1 MVRRHGKTG
10 NNNLSQSVNPDFW
23 AGKRV
28 MLTGHTGFKGSWIS
42 LWLSAM
48 GANLRG
54 LSLPSVYEPCLF
66 NVARVS
72 QLIQNRFIDIR
83 DFQAVKSEIT
93 NFQPEILIHLAAQPL
108 VGFSYQDP
116 IGTYSTNIMG
126 TLNILEA
133 ARVTESLKVIVNV
146 TSDKCYEN
154 DGSWKSLTEAEPM
167 GGDDPYSSS
176 KGCSEIISRAYRT
189 SFLTNRGIN
198 LATARAGNVIGGG
211 DWSANRLVPD
221 VLRSLVTGEPL
232 VIRNPDYVRPWQHVL
247 EPISGYLL
255 LAEKLYLDG
264 SNYAEGWNFGPR
276 QDSEKSVSWVAEF
289 LLNASGNIPSWSVEE
304 CQLAEAPCL
313 KLDSSKAN
321 GRLNWQPRWCIAT
334 ALSLTL
340 DWHNKWVARGDM
352 QKECLNQI
360 LFYEENQ

>member
-1 MVRRHGKTG
+1 MAMRHGRTG
-10 NNNLSQSVNPDFW
+10 SKNLSQAVNPNFW
-23 AGKRV
+23 VGKRV

-42 LWLSAM
+42 LWLGVM

-54 LSLPSVYEPCLF
+54 LSLPAAYEPCLF
-66 NVARVS
+66 DVARVS
-72 QLIQNRFIDIR
+72 QFIQTRFIDIR
-83 DFQAVKSEIT
+83 DFQAVKAEMIA
-93 NFQPEILIHLAAQPL
+93 FQPEILIHLAAQPL
-108 VGFSYQDP
+108 VRFSYQDP
-116 IGTYSTNIMG
+116 LGTYTTNIIG

-133 ARVTESLKVIVNV
+133 ARVTDSIKVIVNV

-154 DGSWKSLTEAEPM
+154 DGSWHSFTEAEPM

-211 DWSANRLVPD
+211 DWSTDRLVPD
-221 VLRSLVTGEPL
+221 VLRSLVTEEPL
-232 VIRNPDYVRPWQHVL
+232 VIRNPAHVRPWQHVL

-255 LAEKLYLDG
+255 LAEKLYLEG
-264 SNYAEGWNFGPR
+264 SNYAEGWNFGPGK
-276 QDSEKSVSWVAEF
+276 DSEKSVGWVAEF
-289 LLNASGNIPSWSVEE
+289 LLNASGKNPSWSVEE

-321 GRLNWQPRWCIAT
+321 NRLNWQPRWCIAT